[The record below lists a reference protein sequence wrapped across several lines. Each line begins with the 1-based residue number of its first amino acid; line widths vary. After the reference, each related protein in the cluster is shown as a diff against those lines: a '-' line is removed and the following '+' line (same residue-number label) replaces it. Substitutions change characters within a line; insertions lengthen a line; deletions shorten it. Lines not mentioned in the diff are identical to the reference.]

1 MDSVTENLRP
11 VRLRRCR
18 PSYVFGGPVVTWYS
32 LDGAG
37 SQAPLIDKGIC
48 PHYGEIRSRHPL
60 PMSKATGAART
71 QLEPALALA
80 ITLIK
85 QIGLTARAAR
95 RVLEHFTGLR
105 LIGEGLV
112 QTLDRSTDKSFPQ
125 YPQ

>member
-1 MDSVTENLRP
+1 
-11 VRLRRCR
+11 
-18 PSYVFGGPVVTWYS
+18 
-32 LDGAG
+32 
-37 SQAPLIDKGIC
+37 
-48 PHYGEIRSRHPL
+48 
-60 PMSKATGAART
+60 MSKATGAART